1 MIDQPSV
8 RGRCLAANATEG
20 HLIALHGDC
29 TISATRAHGE
39 RALALN
45 FLWSGSDVLAV
56 P

>member
-8 RGRCLAANATEG
+8 RGRSLAANPAEG
-20 HLIALHGDC
+20 HLIARHGDC
-29 TISATRAHGE
+29 TISARIGE
-39 RALALN
+39 RVVALN